1 MNDRE
6 SMAHEADPLPEQ
18 QVLKELQE
26 EVARLPEADRL
37 RVETAA
43 RVLRRFVSEQ
53 GPWGQLALGL
63 VGAEIA
69 AGSR

>member
-1 MNDRE
+1 MSDN
-6 SMAHEADPLPEQ
+6 EADIAESLK
-18 QVLKELQE
+18 VLQELQANIE
-26 EVARLPEADRL
+26 TLPPVDKL

-43 RVLRRFVSEQ
+43 KVLRRFVAEQ

-69 AGSR
+69 AQQGDA